1 MSSIKSK
8 IIAAVVT
15 IVAIVAI
22 LFFTG
27 CDVSGSSTR
36 TFMRISSE
44 HYFDIVYDTDT
55 KVMYSRSM
63 GSYNRGTLTVLV
75 NSDGTPKLY
84 EGE

>member
-15 IVAIVAI
+15 IMAIAAI

-36 TFMRISSE
+36 TF
-44 HYFDIVYDTDT
+44 
-55 KVMYSRSM
+55 
-63 GSYNRGTLTVLV
+63 
-75 NSDGTPKLY
+75 Y
-84 EGE
+84 ENII

>member
-15 IVAIVAI
+15 IMAIAAI

-75 NSDGTPKLY
+75 NPDGTPKLY
-84 EGE
+84 DGE